1 MPRLARYLEGQ
12 SLSRVMPADVFSVPG
27 PLLSVCWSYRR
38 TWRAGGSKHRSRG
51 PAGFRCCP
59 RRRCRD
65 PSAQGEVG
73 ENSAVPG
80 SLCGCRVLGR
90 VGKECEQVSEISNWS
105 KMGATGQ
112 DKLGSLLPR
121 LTPHLCP
128 GCRFLSLTETGSAL
142 GSVLREVKTIEW
154 EEQIWACACF
164 QASSF
169 CQLGDLHHGLSLTS
183 VSHPSRSDNRDCT
196 VSLLQ
201 GCCPASSHQASV
213 AHSDVYCSES
223 RQH

>member
-142 GSVLREVKTIEW
+142 GSVLREVKTMEW
-154 EEQIWACACF
+154 EEQTWPLLASKL
-164 QASSF
+164 QAS
-169 CQLGDLHHGLSLTS
+169 
-183 VSHPSRSDNRDCT
+183 
-196 VSLLQ
+196 
-201 GCCPASSHQASV
+201 ASWETFTMA
-213 AHSDVYCSES
+213 CL
-223 RQH
+223 